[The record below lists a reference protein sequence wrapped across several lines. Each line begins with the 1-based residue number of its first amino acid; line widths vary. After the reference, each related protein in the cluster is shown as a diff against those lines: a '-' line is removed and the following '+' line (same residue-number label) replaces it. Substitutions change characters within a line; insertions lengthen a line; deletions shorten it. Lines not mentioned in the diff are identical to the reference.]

1 MRFVASRP
9 GKLLI
14 LAFLCAGAG
23 FTVHSGGA
31 ASPSATHIRVVERDF
46 RITAPKQVA
55 AGDAILTVVNKGPDD
70 HELVVVRA
78 NGHRLPLRSDAVT
91 VSEEKLTPVT
101 TLAVEPGARG
111 SVRTY
116 RLHLRPGYY
125 VLFCNM
131 AGHFM
136 AGMHTTLRVR

>member
-1 MRFVASRP
+1 MWFVATRP

-14 LAFLCAGAG
+14 LAFLCLGAG

-31 ASPSATHIRVVERDF
+31 AAPPALHLRVVERDF
-46 RITAPKQVA
+46 RIVAPKEVA
-55 AGDAILTVVNKGPDD
+55 AGDTILTVVNKGPDD
-70 HELVVVRA
+70 HELVIVRA
-78 NGHRLPLRSDAVT
+78 DNDRLPLRSDAVT
-91 VSEEKLTPVT
+91 VSEEKLRSVT
-101 TLAVEPGARG
+101 SLAVEPGAPG

-116 RLHLRPGYY
+116 RVHLRTGYY

>member
-14 LAFLCAGAG
+14 LASLCLGAG
-23 FTVHSGGA
+23 FAAHAGA
-31 ASPSATHIRVVERDF
+31 VAPQATHIKVIERDF
-46 RITAPKQVA
+46 RITAPKQVRS
-55 AGDAILTVVNKGPDD
+55 GDAVLTVVNKGPDD
-70 HELVVVRA
+70 HELILVRA
-78 NGHRLPLRSDAVT
+78 SSSRLPLRSDGVT
-91 VSEEKLTPVT
+91 ISEEALKPVT
-101 TLAVEPGARG
+101 SFSVVPGAPG

-116 RLHLRPGYY
+116 RVHLRPGYY

-136 AGMHTTLRVR
+136 AGMHATLRVR